1 MAKHV
6 QSVVK
11 TLKLKRNKECTGH
24 VVCPHILVL
33 ILEVESMFH
42 KFLLKY
48 VTTDTDFCHNQ
59 ITYLVVWPYCDMADN
74 ILPYFARHSFN
85 TRSSFSWDKIET

>member
-1 MAKHV
+1 MNHLV
-6 QSVVK
+6 QKIVGQDIIKNNKFIMNSNVSSA
-11 TLKLKRNKECTGH
+11 LRNKECIGH

-59 ITYLVVWPYCDMADN
+59 ITYLVIWPYVFMADN
-74 ILPYFARHSFN
+74 ILPKLFLR
-85 TRSSFSWDKIET
+85 